1 MAIKIVLAD
10 PPAPAWN
17 SYMRSFP
24 NLGLLYLA
32 AYLRRELSDVHISYI
47 DANHSVEQHL
57 SRVAAE
63 NPDIYGLSFASPV
76 NVAAKQILRKVRELL
91 PETHIL
97 CGGPG
102 PTADPQNVMSE
113 SPAEACCIGEGET
126 TFAELAKNLVD
137 GSDITKVAGIAYRAS
152 NGTVAYSAQRPHIAD
167 IDSIPLPAWD
177 LVDFRRFS
185 GLRQARSG
193 PSTAITASRG
203 CPFNCTFCSNP
214 VWKNATPWV
223 RRRSPTKIAEEV
235 EILYS
240 RGIREIY
247 IRSDMMNDKLDWA
260 IAVFNA
266 LGDLGH
272 RDLYFQC
279 NLHLSRIT
287 SDLAESM
294 RRAGCWLCNV
304 GLESGSQRVLN
315 GIRKKVKLADVER
328 RLRLLKD
335 HRIKV
340 YAFMMMYQ
348 LWESDR
354 GLEIETTREVFQSIR
369 LVVLLRLKGL
379 ISQMSWAFA
388 TPYPGSDLY
397 RICKKYG
404 LLLSNYDESLISSD
418 HLIISIPGLSKF
430 KVITSRLSGLI
441 TQFLLNVTNSERY
454 ERHVLVPNIKHAIV
468 KLRQLLIDLQET
480 FGQSSE
486 GSVTARIKAIESLEC
501 TNKQQSAWIDPHGRN
516 SVNELI
522 RVQPKAAGKWP

>member
-17 SYMRSFP
+17 SYIRSFP

-32 AYLRRELSDVHISYI
+32 AYLRRALSDVDISYI

-63 NPDIYGLSFASPV
+63 KPDIYGLSFASPV

-126 TFAELAKNLVD
+126 TFAELVKNLVD

-152 NGTVAYSAQRPHIAD
+152 NGAVSYSARRPLIAD
-167 IDSIPLPAWD
+167 IDSLPLPAWD
-177 LVDFRRFS
+177 LVDFHRFR

-223 RRRSPTKIAEEV
+223 RRRSPTKITEEV

-279 NLHLSRIT
+279 NLHLSHIT

-294 RRAGCWLCNV
+294 RWAGCWLCNV

-315 GIRKKVKLADVER
+315 GIRKKVKLADVES
-328 RLRLLKD
+328 RLGLLKD

-340 YAFMMMYQ
+340 YAFMMMHQ

-404 LLLSNYDESLISSD
+404 LLSSNFDESLISSD
-418 HLIISIPGLSKF
+418 HLTVSIPGLSKF
-430 KVITSRLSGLI
+430 KIITSRLSGLL

-454 ERHVLVPNIKHAIV
+454 ERHVLAPNIKHAIV
-468 KLRQLLIDLQET
+468 KLHQLLIDLQEAFCRT
-480 FGQSSE
+480 SK
-486 GSVTARIKAIESLEC
+486 GSAIARVKTVESLRC
-501 TNKQQSAWIDPHGRN
+501 TNEPRSAQIGSNGRN
-516 SVNELI
+516 SLSEVTPI
-522 RVQPKAAGKWP
+522 RCKAAGE